1 MPTSTVRGAQGRLHL
16 VGGAP
21 HGWQHDG
28 VAAAR
33 DGEGDVRLER
43 YAWLSIAAALTT
55 IALKSAAAWVTGSVG
70 LLSDA
75 LESGVN
81 LVAAVVALV
90 ALKVAVRPPS
100 RHHHFGL
107 GKAEYM
113 SATVEGGMIFVA
125 AVAIVWTAVERLIS
139 PQPVERFGVG
149 LAISSVAAVI
159 NLAVGL
165 LLVRTGRQHR
175 SITLEADG
183 KHLLT
188 DVWTSVGVIGG
199 VGLVALTG
207 WNVLDPLIAI
217 AVGVNILVTGF
228 VLLRRSGAGLLDVSL
243 SAPDQAKVADIVAEY
258 ETRSVRF
265 HALRT
270 REAGR
275 QRFVYVHVLV
285 PGDWSV
291 QRGHDLCEDFERDVA
306 RALPG
311 ATTFTHLEPVE
322 DPVSYADQM
331 LGDDRFRNQLPNG
344 SGSDDSAV

>member
-1 MPTSTVRGAQGRLHL
+1 MVQG
-16 VGGAP
+16 G
-21 HGWQHDG
+21 
-28 VAAAR
+28 
-33 DGEGDVRLER
+33 VRLER

-90 ALKVAVRPPS
+90 ALKASGRPPS
-100 RHHHFGL
+100 THHHFGL
-107 GKAEYM
+107 GKAEYL
-113 SATVEGGMIFVA
+113 SAAVEGGMIFVA
-125 AVAIVWTAVERLIS
+125 AVAIVWTAIDRLIN
-139 PQPVERFGVG
+139 PQPIEQLGVG
-149 LAISSVAAVI
+149 LAISAVAAVI

-165 LLVRTGRQHR
+165 LLVRVGREHR

-188 DVWTSVGVIGG
+188 DVWTSVGVLIG

-207 WNVLDPLIAI
+207 WQPLDPLVALG
-217 AVGVNILVTGF
+217 VGVNILVTGF
-228 VLLRRSGAGLLDVSL
+228 VLLRRSGAGLLDVAL
-243 SAPDQAKVADIVAEY
+243 PAPDQAKVAAVMADY
-258 ETRSVRF
+258 EADGVVF

-275 QRFVYVHVLV
+275 QRFVYVHLLV
-285 PGDWSV
+285 PGQWSV
-291 QRGHDLCEDFERDVA
+291 QRGHDVCEQFERDVA

-322 DPVSYADQM
+322 DPVSYADQH
-331 LGDDRFRNQLPNG
+331 LGDERFRTG
-344 SGSDDSAV
+344 

>member
-1 MPTSTVRGAQGRLHL
+1 VAGSAR
-16 VGGAP
+16 GGA
-21 HGWQHDG
+21 
-28 VAAAR
+28 
-33 DGEGDVRLER
+33 GDVRLER
-43 YAWLSIAAALTT
+43 YAWLSIAAAVTT
-55 IALKSAAAWVTGSVG
+55 ISLKSVAAWITGSVG

-81 LVAAVVALV
+81 LVAAVVALL
-90 ALKVAVRPPS
+90 ALKASVRPPS
-100 RHHHFGL
+100 THHHFGL

-113 SATVEGGMIFVA
+113 SAAVEGGMIFVA
-125 AVAIVWTAVERLIS
+125 AVAIVWTAVDRLIN
-139 PQPVERFGVG
+139 PQPVEQFGVG

-159 NLAVGL
+159 NLVVGL
-165 LLVRTGRQHR
+165 LLVRVGRQHR

-188 DVWTSVGVIGG
+188 DVWTSVGVIVG
-199 VGLVALTG
+199 VGVVALSG

-217 AVGVNILVTGF
+217 AVGINILFTGF
-228 VLLRRSGAGLLDVSL
+228 TLLRRSGAGLLDVAL
-243 SAPDQAKVADIVAEY
+243 PAHDQAKVADVVADY
-258 ETRSVRF
+258 ERRGLVF

-291 QRGHDLCEDFERDVA
+291 QRGHDVCEEFERDVA
-306 RALPG
+306 LALPG

-322 DPVSYADQM
+322 DPVSYADQA
-331 LGDDRFRNQLPNG
+331 LGDHRFRDQMDAARSSDG
-344 SGSDDSAV
+344 TSDDSAT

>member
-1 MPTSTVRGAQGRLHL
+1 MVQG
-16 VGGAP
+16 G
-21 HGWQHDG
+21 
-28 VAAAR
+28 
-33 DGEGDVRLER
+33 VRLER

-90 ALKVAVRPPS
+90 ALKASGRPPS
-100 RHHHFGL
+100 THHHFGL
-107 GKAEYM
+107 GKAEYL
-113 SATVEGGMIFVA
+113 SAAVEGGMIFVA
-125 AVAIVWTAVERLIS
+125 AVAIVWTAIDRLIN
-139 PQPVERFGVG
+139 PQPIEQLGVG
-149 LAISSVAAVI
+149 LAISAVAAVI

-165 LLVRTGRQHR
+165 LLVRVGREHR

-188 DVWTSVGVIGG
+188 DVWTSVGVLIG

-207 WNVLDPLIAI
+207 WQPLDPLVALG
-217 AVGVNILVTGF
+217 VGVNILVTGF
-228 VLLRRSGAGLLDVSL
+228 VLLRRSGAGLLDVAL
-243 SAPDQAKVADIVAEY
+243 PAADQARVAAVMADY
-258 ETRSVRF
+258 EAGGVVF

-275 QRFVYVHVLV
+275 QRFVYVHLLV
-285 PGDWSV
+285 PGQWSV
-291 QRGHDLCEDFERDVA
+291 QRGHDVCEQFERDVA

-322 DPVSYADQM
+322 DPVSYADQH
-331 LGDDRFRNQLPNG
+331 LGDERFRTG
-344 SGSDDSAV
+344 

>member
-1 MPTSTVRGAQGRLHL
+1 MALVASVAQRDADARGS
-16 VGGAP
+16 
-21 HGWQHDG
+21 
-28 VAAAR
+28 
-33 DGEGDVRLER
+33 RLER
-43 YAWLSIAAALTT
+43 WAWLSIGAALAT
-55 IALKSAAAWVTGSVG
+55 ISLKSFAAWVTGSVG

-81 LVAAVVALV
+81 LVAAVVALI
-90 ALKVAVRPPS
+90 ALKAAGRPPTT
-100 RHHHFGL
+100 HHHFGL

-113 SATVEGGMIFVA
+113 SAAVEGGMIFVA
-125 AVAIVWTAVERLIS
+125 AVVIVWTAVDRLLN
-139 PQPVERFGVG
+139 PQPVEQFGVG
-149 LAISSVAAVI
+149 LAVSSVAAVI
-159 NLAVGL
+159 NLVVGM
-165 LLVRTGRQHR
+165 LLVRVGREHR

-188 DVWTSVGVIGG
+188 DVWTSAGVLVAVGV
-199 VGLVALTG
+199 VALTG

-228 VLLRRSGAGLLDVSL
+228 VLLRRSGAGLLDVAL
-243 SAPDQAKVADIVAEY
+243 PPADQAKVANVLTGYQA
-258 ETRSVRF
+258 RGVRF

-291 QRGHDLCEDFERDVA
+291 QQGHDLCEQVERDVA
-306 RALPG
+306 LALPG

-322 DPVSYADQM
+322 DPVSYQDQA
-331 LGDDRFRNQLPNG
+331 LGDDRFR
-344 SGSDDSAV
+344 

>member
-1 MPTSTVRGAQGRLHL
+1 VVQG
-16 VGGAP
+16 G
-21 HGWQHDG
+21 
-28 VAAAR
+28 
-33 DGEGDVRLER
+33 VRLER

-90 ALKVAVRPPS
+90 ALKASGRPPS
-100 RHHHFGL
+100 THHHFGL
-107 GKAEYM
+107 GKAEYL
-113 SATVEGGMIFVA
+113 SAAVEGGMIFVA
-125 AVAIVWTAVERLIS
+125 AVAIVWTAIDRLIN
-139 PQPVERFGVG
+139 PQPIEQLGVG
-149 LAISSVAAVI
+149 LAISAVAAVI
-159 NLAVGL
+159 NLVVGL
-165 LLVRTGRQHR
+165 MLVRVGREHR

-188 DVWTSVGVIGG
+188 DVWTSVGVLIG

-207 WNVLDPLIAI
+207 WQPLDPLVAL

-228 VLLRRSGAGLLDVSL
+228 VLLRRSGAGLLDVAL
-243 SAPDQAKVADIVAEY
+243 PAADQAKVAAVMADY
-258 ETRSVRF
+258 EADGVVF

-275 QRFVYVHVLV
+275 QRFVYVHLLV
-285 PGDWSV
+285 PGQWSV
-291 QRGHDLCEDFERDVA
+291 QRGHDVCEQFERDVA
-306 RALPG
+306 LALPG

-322 DPVSYADQM
+322 DPVSYTDQH
-331 LGDDRFRNQLPNG
+331 LGDERFRAG
-344 SGSDDSAV
+344 

>member
-1 MPTSTVRGAQGRLHL
+1 MVQG
-16 VGGAP
+16 G
-21 HGWQHDG
+21 
-28 VAAAR
+28 
-33 DGEGDVRLER
+33 VRLER

-90 ALKVAVRPPS
+90 ALKASGRPPS
-100 RHHHFGL
+100 THHHFGL
-107 GKAEYM
+107 GKAEYL
-113 SATVEGGMIFVA
+113 SAAVEGGMIFVA
-125 AVAIVWTAVERLIS
+125 AVAIVWTAIDRLIN
-139 PQPVERFGVG
+139 PQPIEQLGVG
-149 LAISSVAAVI
+149 LAISAVAAVI
-159 NLAVGL
+159 NLVVGL
-165 LLVRTGRQHR
+165 MLVRVGREHR

-188 DVWTSVGVIGG
+188 DVWTSVGVLIG

-207 WNVLDPLIAI
+207 WQPLDPLVAL

-228 VLLRRSGAGLLDVSL
+228 VLLRRSGAGLLDVAL
-243 SAPDQAKVADIVAEY
+243 PAADQAKVAAVMADY
-258 ETRSVRF
+258 EADGVVF

-275 QRFVYVHVLV
+275 QRFVYVHLLV
-285 PGDWSV
+285 PGQWSV
-291 QRGHDLCEDFERDVA
+291 QRGHDVCEQFERDVA
-306 RALPG
+306 LALPG

-322 DPVSYADQM
+322 DPVSYTDQH
-331 LGDDRFRNQLPNG
+331 LGDERFRAG
-344 SGSDDSAV
+344 